1 MEYLGL
7 YTDAPT
13 MAPSVTASP
22 TSYDE
27 YSYYAFGR
35 TTTNQSGQ
43 KGMNQ
48 QDKAWIVTSALLI
61 AGVACAALY
70 KRFHKKSQKQQ
81 QARIGNVEGLVAK
94 GDADGGVGG
103 SASETPYARSD
114 LA

>member
-1 MEYLGL
+1 MGYLGL

-13 MAPSVTASP
+13 MAPSITASP

-35 TTTNQSGQ
+35 TTTTNQSGQ
-43 KGMNQ
+43 TGMNQ

-70 KRFHKKSQKQQ
+70 KRFKKTSQKQQ
-81 QARIGNVEGLVAK
+81 QAKIGNSEGLVAK
-94 GDADGGVGG
+94 GDVDGLGS